1 MTRAPMSRS
10 SRSSPRA
17 TTAPELERLQKAL
30 ARAGL
35 GSRRACEDL
44 IRDGRVTVN
53 GRVATLGDRVDPSKD
68 RVEVDG
74 ATVPLD
80 PGLRYYALNKPRGVV
95 TTARDPQRRQDV
107 SSFYPAGP
115 RVFPVGRL
123 DRETE
128 GLLLLTN
135 DGELAN
141 RLMHPR
147 FGAEKE
153 YLAEVEGSASDRA
166 VSRLTRGVELEDGV
180 ARARSARRVAAA
192 RGRQAVMIVMAEG
205 RKREVRRM
213 LAAIGLTVRRLV
225 RVRVGPVGLGRLPPG
240 EVRPLT
246 PAEVQALYRHVG
258 EVAR

>member
-1 MTRAPMSRS
+1 
-10 SRSSPRA
+10 
-17 TTAPELERLQKAL
+17 
-30 ARAGL
+30 
-35 GSRRACEDL
+35 
-44 IRDGRVTVN
+44 VN
-53 GRVATLGDRVDPSKD
+53 GRVATLGDRVDPSTD
-68 RVEVDG
+68 RVQVDG
-74 ATVPLD
+74 ASVPLD

-107 SSFYPAGP
+107 SSFYPPGP

-166 VSRLTRGVELEDGV
+166 VSRLTRGVELDDGM

-192 RGRQAVMIVMAEG
+192 RGREAVRIVMAEG

-225 RVRVGPVGLGRLPPG
+225 RVRIGPVGLGRLGPG

-246 PAEVQALYRHVG
+246 PGEVQALYRHVG